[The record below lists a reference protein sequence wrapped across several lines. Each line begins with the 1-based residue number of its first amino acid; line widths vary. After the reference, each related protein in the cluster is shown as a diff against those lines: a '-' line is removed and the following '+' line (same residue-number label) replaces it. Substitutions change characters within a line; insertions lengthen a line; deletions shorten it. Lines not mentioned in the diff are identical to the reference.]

1 MKYGLDKFYFLICLD
16 ISLYFVGF
24 EIFRVLVPI
33 AWFLAFFI
41 LLSLELCY
49 DYRDDV
55 KEIKDEIKWMEAITL
70 VLIIFGSLGM

>member
-33 AWFLAFFI
+33 ACFLAIFI

-49 DYRDDV
+49 DYKDDV